1 MHKNGSMA
9 YTTDY
14 MERFFEGIRDEHIT
28 HANTATRVG
37 TAFLMLLRY
46 LMSPDIPF
54 IRKDQEDRTAF
65 LLHLLAGA
73 VIGESGQIRLNPDGS
88 ITCSSINVL
97 GSAVFNE
104 LVFNHQNV
112 LEGDTYF
119 TDRGIIENV
128 EFLGNRQFRLT
139 LRKMY
144 DNDRVTFHTYDVL
157 RCAMNNLDT
166 ARTYKTSWMRVDS
179 VDLDANTVD
188 VTLYDNE
195 DVPGGVNYAP
205 EATARMIRWGNQID
219 PDRQQVFFIS
229 SEDGRFLFLQ
239 GVTKPILDD
248 GNYSAFV
255 GLPPDLDCLRN
266 LPINKRQPYIYARG
280 LIVQDIIR
288 VDYQGNPQY
297 TARDRGQWDATTQ
310 YLYGYDEEAQGFFA
324 DRVWWGGCLW
334 QAAVENPTV
343 GREPRYNNPDWACL
357 LGGKNMSLEI
367 VSTAGDQF
375 PAGKAWQTTLIASLW
390 NAEMQI
396 SDTEIGWDNISWQ
409 RISPDSEGDTAWNIT
424 HAQGTLGFTL
434 PLDSTVDYPGAWEAG
449 AQVSFRCDV
458 FLPEQNDTFSAMY
471 SILM

>member
-1 MHKNGSMA
+1 MA
-9 YTTDY
+9 QDTNY
-14 MERFFEGIRDEHIT
+14 MRRFFEGIRDERIT
-28 HANTATRVG
+28 HANTATRIG
-37 TAFLMLLRY
+37 TAFLMLLHY
-46 LMSPDIPF
+46 LLDDDTPF
-54 IRKDQEDRTAF
+54 IRKDQEDQTEY
-65 LLHLLAGA
+65 LLRLLAGA

-88 ITCSSINVL
+88 IRCSRLTVE
-97 GSAVFNE
+97 GSAIFSE

-119 TDRGIIENV
+119 TDRGIIEDV
-128 EFLGNRQFRLT
+128 EYLGEGQYRLK
-139 LRKMY
+139 LRKLY
-144 DNDRVTFHTYDVL
+144 DNDRVTFHAYDVL
-157 RCAMNNLDT
+157 KCSMNNLDT
-166 ARTYKTSWMRVDS
+166 ARTFRTSWMRVDS
-179 VDLDANTVD
+179 VSIDDNSID
-188 VTLYDNE
+188 VTLYDGE

-205 EATARMIRWGNQID
+205 EAAARMIRWGNQID
-219 PDRQQVFFIS
+219 KDRQQVFFIS

-248 GNYSAFV
+248 GNYSAFI

-297 TARDRGQWDATTQ
+297 TARDRGTWDAETQ
-310 YLYGYDEEAQGFFA
+310 YIHGYDEEAQGFFI

-334 QAAVENPTV
+334 QAAVEKPTV
-343 GREPRYNNPDWACL
+343 GCEPRYNNPDWACL

-367 VSTAGDQF
+367 VSTAGDSF
-375 PAGKAWQTTLIASLW
+375 PAGKPWQTTLVASLW

-409 RISPDSEGDTAWNIT
+409 RISQDREGDMAWNIT

-434 PLDSTVDYPGAWEAG
+434 PLDSTVDYPGNWEAG
-449 AQVSFRCDV
+449 AQVGFRCDV
-458 FLPEQNDTFSAMY
+458 YLPEQNDTFSAMY

>member
-1 MHKNGSMA
+1 MA
-9 YTTDY
+9 ALTYNQIYELLTTV
-14 MERFFEGIRDEHIT
+14 RDERRI

-37 TAFLMLLRY
+37 EAMLALLSYIASAPY
-46 LMSPDIPF
+46 L
-54 IRKDQEDRTAF
+54 RKDQADATNY
-65 LLHLLAGA
+65 LLSLLAGA
-73 VIGESGQIRLNPDGS
+73 VVGESGQIRLNPDGS
-88 ITCSSINVL
+88 ISCKRLVVE
-97 GSAVFNE
+97 GSAILNE

-119 TDRGIIENV
+119 TDRGIIESV
-128 EFLGNRQFRLT
+128 QYIGNGQYRLT
-139 LRKMY
+139 MRKMY

-157 RCAMNNLDT
+157 KCAMNNLDVG
-166 ARTYKTSWMRVDS
+166 RTYRTSWMRVDS
-179 VDLDANTVD
+179 VDLDANSID

-205 EATARMIRWGNQID
+205 EPAARMIRWGNQVD
-219 PDRQQVFFIS
+219 PDRQQVFFVS
-229 SEDGRFLFLQ
+229 SKDGRFLFLQ

-255 GLPPDLDCLRN
+255 GLPPDLDCLKN

-280 LIVQDIIR
+280 LIVQDFIR

-297 TARDRGQWDATTQ
+297 TARDRGQWNAETQ

-334 QAAVENPTV
+334 QAAVEKPTV
-343 GREPRYNNPDWACL
+343 GKEPRYNNADWACL
-357 LGGKNMSLEI
+357 LGGKNMTLEI
-367 VSTAGDQF
+367 VSTAGDSF
-375 PAGKAWQTTLIASLW
+375 PAGKPWQTTLVASLW

-396 SDTEIGWDNISWQ
+396 SDTEIGWNNISWQ
-409 RISPDSEGDTAWNIT
+409 RISHDSGGDMAWNIT

-434 PLDSTVDYPGAWEAG
+434 PLDSAVDYPGTWEAG

-458 FLPEQNDTFSAMY
+458 YLPEQDNTFNAMY